1 MAIVF
6 SFDLSKV
13 FKVELCSAKLEVKW
27 GQLPSKVGNKS
38 NCWKAS
44 VTVGNYVSV
53 IKFIC
58 CPLRE

>member
-1 MAIVF
+1 MQKRQKRGIN
-6 SFDLSKV
+6 
-13 FKVELCSAKLEVKW
+13 
-27 GQLPSKVGNKS
+27 PSTIERSPLMHSQTNFITLLNKS

-53 IKFIC
+53 IKFIY